1 MEGLSMTAQDS
12 QLTPDILYPH
22 WQNEYEA
29 ALVELDNNLL
39 QERIDAAEAA
49 IYRRLQQLS
58 QDSNH
63 HTERHVIN
71 DALASLAGLRLRN
84 RN

>member
-1 MEGLSMTAQDS
+1 MTAQDS
-12 QLTPDILYPH
+12 QPTPDILYPH

-29 ALVELDNNLL
+29 ALVELDDKVL

-63 HTERHVIN
+63 HTERQVIN
-71 DALASLAGLRLRN
+71 DALASLASLRN
-84 RN
+84 RTHIK

>member
-1 MEGLSMTAQDS
+1 MTAQDS
-12 QLTPDILYPH
+12 QPTPDILYPH

-29 ALVELDNNLL
+29 ALVELDDEVL

-71 DALASLAGLRLRN
+71 DALASLASLRLLKRN
-84 RN
+84 RIPNQ

>member
-1 MEGLSMTAQDS
+1 MTAQDS
-12 QLTPDILYPH
+12 QPTPDILYPH

-29 ALVELDNNLL
+29 ALVELDNKVL

-63 HTERHVIN
+63 HTERQVIN
-71 DALASLAGLRLRN
+71 DALASLASLRN
-84 RN
+84 RTHIK

>member
-1 MEGLSMTAQDS
+1 MTARDS
-12 QLTPDILYPH
+12 QPTPDILYPH

-29 ALVELDNNLL
+29 ALVELDNNVI

-49 IYRRLQQLS
+49 IYRRLQELS
-58 QDSNH
+58 QDSDH

-71 DALASLAGLRLRN
+71 DALTSLASLRN
-84 RN
+84 RVRIQ